1 MEISEELK
9 VDIINDFEEWCIYMV
24 EFMNKNIY
32 EQDILE
38 TISDYV
44 SGLYEELVDNLSVE
58 REQFGIDDGLENYDA
73 ICQIEDIITK
83 VLIESEVS

>member
-9 VDIINDFEEWCIYMV
+9 VDIINDFEEWCIYMT
-24 EFMNKNIY
+24 EFMNKKIY

-38 TISDYV
+38 TISEYV